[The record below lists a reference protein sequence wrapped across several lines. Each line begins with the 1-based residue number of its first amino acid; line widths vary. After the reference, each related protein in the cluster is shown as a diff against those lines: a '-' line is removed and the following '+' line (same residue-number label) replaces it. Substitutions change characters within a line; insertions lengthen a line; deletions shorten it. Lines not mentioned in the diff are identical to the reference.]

1 MAQELPS
8 DVEEA
13 WGQLTQTAGLRGAL
27 LRVPRQLQEDE
38 EVIAMAGGRL
48 DEAQGLSV
56 ATTEEIHFVTR
67 VAATSLPDGLPYS
80 AIDAAELFEE
90 DDGFTVDLTLGQ
102 DTMSIT
108 RMEEPDA
115 AALVAVLTE
124 EIAAAKPKPPVRAKR
139 APAKAAAMPV
149 VPAAAAASSVPAPPA
164 PVPPTLPPLSPRA
177 TARAEKAYR
186 KAARPLWRKKRFL
199 LPLALVV
206 LIVLVVVSINNNNK
220 KVVRAAEA
228 TCVGK
233 SYPDQQNKDICAD
246 AAGSVTLAGLSV
258 TATPLKAQSD
268 TIGGKALCS
277 TVTIKNQTSSSQDYN
292 ELDFKIQKPS
302 GDVATGSTLSL
313 ASTLSSGTLIKG
325 ASKTGLVCGDDTG
338 ERGTYVFIYKPN
350 FIEGDRGIWLFP
362 V

>member
-48 DEAQGLSV
+48 DEAQGLLV
-56 ATTEEIHFVTR
+56 ATTEQIHFVTR

-149 VPAAAAASSVPAPPA
+149 VPAAAAASSVPAPPGA
-164 PVPPTLPPLSPRA
+164 GPAHPPPAQPTRHRQGREGRP
-177 TARAEKAYR
+177 TARQPDR
-186 KAARPLWRKKRFL
+186 CGARSASCCRSP
-199 LPLALVV
+199 
-206 LIVLVVVSINNNNK
+206 
-220 KVVRAAEA
+220 
-228 TCVGK
+228 
-233 SYPDQQNKDICAD
+233 
-246 AAGSVTLAGLSV
+246 
-258 TATPLKAQSD
+258 
-268 TIGGKALCS
+268 
-277 TVTIKNQTSSSQDYN
+277 SS
-292 ELDFKIQKPS
+292 
-302 GDVATGSTLSL
+302 
-313 ASTLSSGTLIKG
+313 
-325 ASKTGLVCGDDTG
+325 C
-338 ERGTYVFIYKPN
+338 
-350 FIEGDRGIWLFP
+350 
-362 V
+362 